1 MKEKF
6 SILLFLLL
14 PILTYGT
21 KGDSEF
27 KKVIVKE
34 FSTNPNTTLGI
45 FNKYGKIVVHTW
57 QKNEVKATIT
67 ITGFG
72 KSVEEATSIVNMVD
86 ISMNNSGNDASL
98 RTVYNTSSSRD
109 RWFSWSKK
117 DSKDYVNIDYELY
130 VPERLAKLSLE
141 NNFGDIITDVLSFPA
156 SISMNY
162 CNYDIKEAEKAL
174 DISMNYCDRGRI
186 GKGESVTIRANYSN
200 LKSDAITSLVTKSNY
215 CEYTLGTVNNLNT
228 SGNYDEYTVNKVGSF
243 TGKNTYTDFRIT
255 EVQTEINSKLVYG
268 DFSARTLGTG
278 FKNGEFQLTYT
289 DIKVGVPQ
297 RLGLHIKVQLNRGD
311 VSTGELSLKNV
322 TNIKKN
328 SQLTY
333 TASTSNADDRSPS
346 LSVNGVYSDIDL
358 KAVDK

>member
-14 PILTYGT
+14 PILTYGK

-34 FSTNPNTTLGI
+34 FSTNPGTNLSI
-45 FNKYGKIVVHTW
+45 SNKYGKIVVHTW

-72 KSVEEATSIVNMVD
+72 KSVEEATAIVNMVD
-86 ISMNNSGNDASL
+86 ISMNNSGNNASL
-98 RTVYNTSSSRD
+98 QTDYNPSSSGN
-109 RWFSWSKK
+109 RWFSWGGKK

-130 VPERLAKLSLE
+130 IPERLARLSLE
-141 NNFGDIITDVLSFPA
+141 NNFGDIITDVLSFPT

-162 CNYDIKEAEKAL
+162 CNYDIKEAERQL
-174 DISMNYCDRGRI
+174 DLSMNYCDRGRI
-186 GKGESVTIRANYSN
+186 GKAETVNIRANYSN
-200 LKSDAITSLVTKSNY
+200 LKSDAISSLVTRSNY
-215 CEYTLGTVNNLNT
+215 CEYNLGTVNSLST
-228 SGNYDEYTVNKVGSF
+228 SGNYDEYNVNKVGSF
-243 TGKNTYTDFRIT
+243 SGKNTYTNFRIT

-268 DFSARTLGTG
+268 DFSAKTLGTG

-289 DIKVGVPQ
+289 DVKLGVPQ

-311 VSTGELSLKNV
+311 VKTGELSLKNV
-322 TNIKKN
+322 VNIKKN

-333 TASTSNADDRSPS
+333 TASTSSADDRSPS
-346 LSVNGVYSDIDL
+346 ISVNGVYSDIDFESR
-358 KAVDK
+358 